1 MATGLLAYPYIQA
14 IAKKAMSLC
23 EGLQVHVYAIKN
35 EFFGEKITV
44 SGLITGQDL
53 LNSEKLLFTFYQRM
67 EEINQNAKIAGE
79 KISVAAG
86 MAIFRDGLDTT
97 YQSVF
102 KRADEKMY
110 QNKVSIKSGNGPIFD
125 IERFEA

>member
-1 MATGLLAYPYIQA
+1 
-14 IAKKAMSLC
+14 
-23 EGLQVHVYAIKN
+23 
-35 EFFGEKITV
+35 
-44 SGLITGQDL
+44 
-53 LNSEKLLFTFYQRM
+53 M

-86 MAIFRDGLDTT
+86 MAIFHEGSDVM

-110 QNKVSIKSGNGPIFD
+110 QNKVSIKSGKGPIFD
-125 IERFEA
+125 IEKFEV